1 MEKALSGDLLKVL
14 IVVLVG
20 SIGFY
25 MLLIKVTKRILGGSK
40 SVRRKQNIY
49 LILGAL
55 AFGLIGCTAYSGIF
69 GTPGTFMI
77 IYQLLFLGLGILHY
91 YLISNLF
98 PVPVVE
104 QKAFWLNFVFTLA
117 LCLFGFL
124 LFVFA
129 FRYFNSEGYHYLM
142 ASSILCFMVPML
154 VYHTFLKALA
164 IPPPV
169 VKRWFYPI
177 HQQVA
182 EPDDMQLKNMFIV
195 TFRFQKKPGDGY
207 FTSFRAKAP
216 AGMDF
221 GNLFY
226 YFINDYNERNPEDRI
241 EFLDERGNPQGWTF
255 FKKGKWFNLSVPY
268 LDAEQ
273 SVTNNGLK
281 ENDVIICHRL
291 YHTNNV
297 NATVKAN

>member
-1 MEKALSGDLLKVL
+1 MEKALSGDLLKIL

-25 MLLIKVTKRILGGSK
+25 MLLVKVTKKILGGSK

-49 LILGAL
+49 LLVGAFI
-55 AFGLIGCTAYSGIF
+55 FGLAGCTGYSGIF
-69 GTPGTFMI
+69 GDPATFMVM
-77 IYQLLFLGLGILHY
+77 YQVFFFALGVLHY
-91 YLISNLF
+91 YLITKWF
-98 PVPVVE
+98 PVPLAE
-104 QKAFWLNFVFTLA
+104 QKSFALNFVFSLA

-129 FRYFNSEGYHYLM
+129 FGFFNREGYQYLM
-142 ASSILCFMVPML
+142 ASSILCFMVPLL
-154 VYHTFLKALA
+154 VYHSFLKAIS

-169 VKRWFYPI
+169 VKRWFYPV

-182 EPDDMQLKNMFIV
+182 EPDDIQLKNMFIV
-195 TFRFQKKPGDGY
+195 TFRFQKKPGDAY

-241 EFLDERGNPQGWTF
+241 EFLDDRGNPQGWTF
-255 FKKGKWFNLSVPY
+255 YKKGKWFNLSAPY
-268 LDAEQ
+268 LDADQ
-273 SVTNNGLK
+273 TVVMNGLK

-291 YHTNNV
+291 YHSAAQKN
-297 NATVKAN
+297 